1 MTTKESRARRG
12 VAGARARGNAV
23 ADRGKHWLE
32 NQEPASR
39 QGAAIGWY
47 RRYAAS
53 DGQLYAMLLTAYVF
67 VTVLPVIVVIQSY
80 LYSDSAAASSHLIKR
95 LGLTG
100 SSATFLSDVITGSS
114 SNKLG
119 VAVIAIANVL
129 IVGLGFGRVLQLAH
143 ARSWGLDARKGVI
156 TDQLR
161 YVASLFVLLVMVLI
175 FLAQSKFLEGRPA
188 WIGWVLA
195 PVWIAGA
202 VGYLVW
208 LPRLLLHNRVSV
220 RDVLPG
226 ALLATA
232 ALIGMRIIS
241 SFLLVRWLVW
251 YSKYYGSFGVVMAL
265 FFWLLIAMTILVV
278 AAALSPAVAE
288 RRDLRA
294 AAAAARPRP

>member
-1 MTTKESRARRG
+1 MTTEAPREKRSVAR
-12 VAGARARGNAV
+12 ARARGLSA
-23 ADRGKHWLE
+23 ADRGRNWLE

-39 QGAAIGWY
+39 QGVVISWY

-53 DGQLYAMLLTAYVF
+53 DGQLYAMILTAYVF
-67 VTVLPVIVVIQSY
+67 VTLLPVAIVMESY
-80 LYSDSAAASSHLIKR
+80 LYSDSAALSAHLVKR
-95 LGLTG
+95 LSLTG
-100 SSATFLSDVITGSS
+100 SPATFLTQVISGSA

-119 VAVIAIANVL
+119 TAVIAIANVML
-129 IVGLGFGRVLQLAH
+129 VGLGFGRVLQLAH
-143 ARSWGLDARKGVI
+143 ARSWGLDAKRGVV

-161 YVASLFVLLVMVLI
+161 YAASLFVLLALLLG
-175 FLAQSKFLEGRPA
+175 FLAQTKLLEGDPSWIA
-188 WIGWVLA
+188 WALT
-195 PVWIAGA
+195 PLWIAGI

-232 ALIGMRIIS
+232 GLVGMRIIS

-251 YSKYYGSFGVVMAL
+251 YSKYYGGFGIVMAL
-265 FFWLLIAMTILVV
+265 FFWLLIAMTILVI

-288 RRDLRA
+288 RRNLRA
-294 AAAAARPRP
+294 AARSTV

>member
-1 MTTKESRARRG
+1 MTTKAPRRKG
-12 VAGARARGNAV
+12 SVATARARGVAV
-23 ADRGKHWLE
+23 ADRGKTWLE
-32 NQEPASR
+32 NQEPGSR
-39 QGAAIGWY
+39 QGAAISWY

-67 VTVLPVIVVIQSY
+67 VTVLPVAVVMQSY
-80 LYSDSAAASSHLIKR
+80 LYSDSSAASTHLVER

-100 SSATFLSDVITGSS
+100 NSATFLSEVISGSS

-119 VAVIAIANVL
+119 TAVIAIANVL

-143 ARSWGLDARKGVI
+143 ARSWGLEARKGVV

-161 YVASLFVLLVMVLI
+161 YAMSLLVLLGVLLV
-175 FLAQSKFLEGRPA
+175 FLAQSKFLEGRPS
-188 WIGWVLA
+188 
-195 PVWIAGA
+195 WIAWA
-202 VGYLVW
+202 LTPFWIAVVVGYLVW

-232 ALIGMRIIS
+232 ALVGMRIIS

-288 RRDLRA
+288 HRNLRA
-294 AAAAARPRP
+294 AARSTA